1 MDTSAESLMS
11 NTLTGVGGSAP
22 DPDPSRPL
30 DCGQS
35 NRDSAILL
43 QMLDFK
49 THLQEAVEE
58 LHARRD
64 AAARF
69 EEQMGE
75 LVTENREL
83 EWAKERLQHQRETVA
98 KQHAESVDSVEKKF
112 QAKMKSIEEEK
123 GKCEASVEI
132 KDKEINSLKAE
143 LKSAQLLKVNLEKRI
158 SGLEQTLL
166 LQSRSKENQLRKLG
180 EVEKRFGILSR
191 QCAAFKQAHEE
202 LEQSVDEAVSR
213 NVQLAAANARQE
225 QLITSLTKE
234 TKMMKTLVEENAAV
248 RREKLEV
255 VRALQ
260 HTQQLLL
267 SQTQAV
273 SRAELELRTEAEQHQ
288 ALKQE
293 HEVMRE
299 RSKTLEDKLAQL
311 TEECAACQRGRDKE
325 KEELLGHSK
334 RAPEDLQTQE
344 TENQLTRVAGG
355 RSEDVK
361 NAGRNGPARNNPE

>member
-1 MDTSAESLMS
+1 
-11 NTLTGVGGSAP
+11 
-22 DPDPSRPL
+22 
-30 DCGQS
+30 
-35 NRDSAILL
+35 
-43 QMLDFK
+43 
-49 THLQEAVEE
+49 
-58 LHARRD
+58 
-64 AAARF
+64 
-69 EEQMGE
+69 MGK

-143 LKSAQLLKVNLEKRI
+143 LKSAQLLKVNLEKKI

-191 QCAAFKQAHEE
+191 QCAALKQAHEE
-202 LEQSVDEAVSR
+202 LEQSVDEAVRR

-299 RSKTLEDKLAQL
+299 RSKTVEDKLAQL

-344 TENQLTRVAGG
+344 TENQLPRVAGG